1 MIGAKAFELSG
12 SLARVSH
19 AVMALAMVAALPAC
33 AAPTQDRPATPA
45 QNAAGQADAA
55 STTAHPQDWA
65 KPTLP
70 ATRNA
75 AVEKTVADLLAR
87 MSLEQKVGQVVQAD
101 IASVTPEDVYRYHL
115 GSVLNGGN
123 SKPGEGHHVTA
134 PAWVAAAD
142 AFYEASMRPNG
153 KLPRIPVIWGSD
165 AVHGHNNV
173 VGATLFP
180 HNIGLG
186 AARNPELMRRI
197 GSVTAAEMR
206 VTGLDW
212 TFAPTLA
219 VVRDDRWGRTYEGF
233 GENPEIATSYA
244 RPLIEGLQGK
254 TGAADWLRGGHI
266 IATAKHF
273 LGDGGTAGGKD
284 QGDTRTDEATLRRLF
299 AAPYVPAIEAG
310 VQSIMVSF
318 SSWNGAKMHGNRSL
332 LRGVIKDHWGFD
344 GFLVGDWNGHGQ
356 VDGCKPDNC
365 YQTFVAG
372 LDMAM
377 APDSWKGL
385 WQNTLAQAKDG
396 RLPMPV
402 LDDAVRRIL
411 RVKVRAGLMEAGKPS
426 SRPLAG
432 KYDLLGSA
440 EHRAVAREAVR
451 QSLVLLKNAGSTL
464 PLKPGARILLAGDGA
479 DNMTKQTGGWTL
491 TWQGTGTTRA
501 DFPNGET
508 IAEGMRAVAKQVG
521 ATVDVAANGAFTQKP
536 DVAVVVFG
544 EDPYAE
550 FQGDRAD
557 VGFDDAQ
564 GSLALLKKLKAAGV
578 PTVAVFLSGRPMWVN
593 PYLNAADA
601 FVAAWLPG
609 SEGGGVADV
618 LFGKSDFRGKL
629 PYSWPRTSDQTAVN
643 VGDADYNP
651 LFPYGFGLTL
661 KDRGELAPL
670 PEDRATQ
677 ASGDRTI
684 LFDAGRAG
692 AGRRLLIG
700 APGELSPNP
709 GPDLITARGADRR
722 AQEDSVRLVWTGK
735 AKAVAAIVDSAP
747 VDLMRETNGALAVE
761 IDLKVDGAPSRPV
774 TAGVACGDTCAGAVP
789 ITGQLRAAPKGA
801 WTTLTIPLSCF
812 AAAGADMRQVSAPLS
827 LTTDGTLD
835 LTISR
840 ARLVQ
845 ANGAG
850 TACPNSNQ

>member
-1 MIGAKAFELSG
+1 MGVDVVKG
-12 SLARVSH
+12 LARMGCILLASAAAG
-19 AVMALAMVAALPAC
+19 AVVQAQTTPA
-33 AAPTQDRPATPA
+33 PISSPATVQPESWPKPA
-45 QNAAGQADAA
+45 A
-55 STTAHPQDWA
+55 
-65 KPTLP
+65 P
-70 ATRNA
+70 ATRDAN
-75 AVEKTVADLLAR
+75 VERTVEDLLRR
-87 MSLEQKVGQVVQAD
+87 MSLEQKVGQIVQAD

-123 SKPGEGHHVTA
+123 SKPGTGHHVTA
-134 PAWVAAAD
+134 PAWIAAAD
-142 AFYEASMRPNG
+142 AFYEASMRPSG

-186 AARNPELMRRI
+186 ATRNPELMRRI
-197 GSVTAAEMR
+197 GEVTAKEMR

-233 GENPEIATSYA
+233 GEDPEIATSYA

-254 TGAADWLRGGHI
+254 VGDADWLRGGHI

-318 SSWNGAKMHGNRSL
+318 SSWNGAKMHGNPAL
-332 LRGVIKDHWGFD
+332 LRGVIKDRWGFD

-356 VDGCKPDNC
+356 VEGCTPDNC
-365 YQTFVAG
+365 LRTFTAG

-385 WQNTLAQAKDG
+385 WENTLAQAKDG
-396 RLPMPV
+396 RLPQTV

-411 RVKVRAGLMEAGKPS
+411 RVKVRAGLMDAGKPS
-426 SRPLAG
+426 SRPYAG
-432 KYDLLGSA
+432 KYDLLGNPA
-440 EHRAVAREAVR
+440 HRAVAREAVR
-451 QSLVLLKNAGSTL
+451 QSLVLLKNAGSVL

-491 TWQGTGTTRA
+491 TWQGTGTSRR
-501 DFPNGET
+501 DFPNAQT
-508 IAEGMRAVAKQVG
+508 IAEGMREVAKGVG
-521 ATVDVAANGAFTQKP
+521 AKVDLSTDGRFTQKP

-557 VGFDDAQ
+557 VAFDDAHDN
-564 GSLALLKKLKAAGV
+564 LALLKRLKAAGV
-578 PTVAVFLSGRPMWVN
+578 PTVSVFLSGRAMWVN
-593 PYLNAADA
+593 PYLNASDA

-618 LFGKSDFRGKL
+618 LFGKADFRGKL

-661 KDRGELAPL
+661 KDRGDLAPL
-670 PEDRATQ
+670 PEQRSSQ
-677 ASGDRTI
+677 ASGDRNV
-684 LFDAGRAG
+684 LFDGGRPG

-709 GPDLITARGADRR
+709 GPTLITARGADRR
-722 AQEDSVRLVWTGK
+722 AQEDSVRLTWTGRGK
-735 AKAVAAIVDSAP
+735 AMAAIVDATP
-747 VDLMRETNGALAVE
+747 QDLTRETNGGLAVRVE
-761 IDLKVDGAPSRPV
+761 LKVDGAPSRPV
-774 TAGVACGDTCAGAVP
+774 TMGVACGEKCAGEVP
-789 ITGQLRAAPKGA
+789 VTAQLREAKPGE
-801 WTTLTIPLSCF
+801 WTSIVVPLSCF
-812 AAAGADMRQVSAPLS
+812 ARAGTDMRNVTAPLS
-827 LTTDGTLD
+827 LTTDGALD
-835 LTISR
+835 LTISS

-845 ANGAG
+845 ADGG
-850 TACPNSNQ
+850 STACLAA